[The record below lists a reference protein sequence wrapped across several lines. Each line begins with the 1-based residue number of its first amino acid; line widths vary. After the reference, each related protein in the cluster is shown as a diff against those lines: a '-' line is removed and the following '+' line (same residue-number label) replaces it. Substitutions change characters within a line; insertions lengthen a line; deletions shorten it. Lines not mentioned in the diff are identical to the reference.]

1 MKAAL
6 KRGGEMRFE
15 RAGGDIRSIGEAA
28 VGPQSGSSGESD
40 KVEAG
45 SGGCHSW
52 SHPAKV

>member
-52 SHPAKV
+52 SHPSKV